1 MTALRIT
8 AKTQYHIVARTKNSR
23 NIFNLPDVFTG
34 HKSGHDKP
42 LPNVPFVGTSVFP
55 ADRSSR

>member
-8 AKTQYHIVARTKNSR
+8 AKTQYHIEARTKNSR
-23 NIFNLPDVFTG
+23 IIFKIPDVFTG
-34 HKSGHDKP
+34 HKGGHDKP
-42 LPNVPFVGTSVFP
+42 LPNVPFIGTSVFP